1 MKKKKNRQDLV
12 NQMEEGLDKKLTVQ
26 EIERLT
32 DQREINKQ

>member
-32 DQREINKQ
+32 DQREIN